1 MVIDKY
7 NILYTKLVI
16 MYAIF
21 IPKGYFNLT
30 YLISGIYKSGGIFF
44 KLFQSKKLNNIQII
58 GLLMIPGVVNS
69 FRGVKL

>member
-1 MVIDKY
+1 
-7 NILYTKLVI
+7 

-21 IPKGYFNLT
+21 MPKGYLHLT
-30 YLISGIYKSGGIFF
+30 YLISDIYKSGGVFF